1 MDTPS
6 SSLQICTTRSSGSA
20 SMGFKRCSLVV
31 RSGRATIK
39 RMPALLI
46 AVIRSA
52 ARNLAVSLA
61 TFHVLQ
67 RVAMPVMDLHSLYTT
82 NRRSRKDLNYP
93 LHAGLLRDTASPSWY
108 NERTHATA
116 RFIQTLIRLQKKRR
130 AQEEQYEEDYH
141 HFVLG
146 TFLAALYRQCA
157 GRPWQGRIP
166 RGETAQQGR
175 DATPQASRSWLENC
189 LCHYL

>member
-1 MDTPS
+1 
-6 SSLQICTTRSSGSA
+6 
-20 SMGFKRCSLVV
+20 MGFSRCSLVV

-52 ARNLAVSLA
+52 ACNLAVSSA
-61 TFHVLQ
+61 TFHIL
-67 RVAMPVMDLHSLYTT
+67 RKVAMSVVDPPSLYTT
-82 NRRSRKDLNYP
+82 NRSFRKDLNHP
-93 LHAGLLRDTASPSWY
+93 PHAGLLRDTASPSWY

-116 RFIQTLIRLQKKRR
+116 HFIQTLIRLQKKHR

-146 TFLAALYRQCA
+146 TFLAALHRQCA
-157 GRPWQGRIP
+157 GRPW
-166 RGETAQQGR
+166 
-175 DATPQASRSWLENC
+175 
-189 LCHYL
+189 